1 MTTGIQKNTVVKS
14 NRFSTNG
21 ILEDME
27 TKYFEGAEWAKIFE
41 HNNHAGTVLF
51 SSVSEALHSETPD
64 KYSRLYLLDSFKNVN
79 NKYEFLL
86 QYPDNFTDKYNR
98 WIQNLNPCNE
108 YITPTSSGTPA
119 DGYTAVHVD
128 WTGNHWGGLTR
139 QNSSTTEITSYC
151 YLSGST
157 GHNNWWYAIASKQAF
172 NGGIPG
178 PSVVVTARTQL
189 WVRIDNL
196 PEENKFQ
203 ISKNTMI
210 ANDFYEI

>member
-1 MTTGIQKNTVVKS
+1 MKTGIQKNTVVKS

-27 TKYFEGAEWAKIFE
+27 TKYFESAEWAKIFE

-51 SSVSEALHSETPD
+51 TSLNECLYSETLD

-86 QYPDNFTDKYNR
+86 EYPDNYTDQYNR
-98 WIQNLNPCNE
+98 WIQNNNPCKE
-108 YITPTSSGTPA
+108 FVPTTSAG
-119 DGYTAVHVD
+119 DGIAYGYEAVHID
-128 WTGNHWGGLTR
+128 WTGHYWGGLTR
-139 QNSSTTEITSYC
+139 QNSDESVIYPT
-151 YLSGST
+151 YLSGSV
-157 GHNNWWYAIASKQAF
+157 GHANWWFAIGSSSVHA
-172 NGGIPG
+172 GGIPG
-178 PSVVVTARTQL
+178 PVNAITGRVQL

-196 PEENKFQ
+196 PEENKFK

>member
-27 TKYFEGAEWAKIFE
+27 VKYFEGAEWAKIFE
-41 HNNHAGTVLF
+41 HNSKAGTVVF
-51 SSVSEALHSETPD
+51 SSVAQCLNVQDENR
-64 KYSRLYLLDSFKNVN
+64 YSRMYLLDNFKNIN

-86 QYPDNFTDKYNR
+86 EYPDDREGQYNR

-119 DGYTAVHVD
+119 DGYTVVHVD

-139 QNSSTTEITSYC
+139 QNSSVTSNYLT

-157 GHNNWWYAIASKQAF
+157 GHDNYWFAIAAF
-172 NGGIPG
+172 SAYQGGIPG
-178 PSVVVTARTQL
+178 PNSTVVTGRVQM